1 MAMYTLYVCLCVRMN
16 LVETHLWQNDD
27 WKDQYV
33 GVVPRAT
40 TGNKVSGTFVFAL
53 GTCVH
58 SHPYITVRTH
68 YVTMSYT

>member
-1 MAMYTLYVCLCVRMN
+1 MYAHMYCTCTLYTVFIRMN

-40 TGNKVSGTFVFAL
+40 TGNKVNGTFVKP
-53 GTCVH
+53 G
-58 SHPYITVRTH
+58 VRWPQ
-68 YVTMSYT
+68 VGACLVS

>member
-1 MAMYTLYVCLCVRMN
+1 MYELLTFLQILSRNYTICLWVRMN

-40 TGNKVSGTFVFAL
+40 TGNKVNSTSVLFMFYL
-53 GTCVH
+53 T
-58 SHPYITVRTH
+58 
-68 YVTMSYT
+68 